1 MKAPHLGPK
10 SVTTGGAKD
19 LDETQAV
26 APAQEW
32 ATWRRS

>member
-19 LDETQAV
+19 LDETQLPPFAM
-26 APAQEW
+26 
-32 ATWRRS
+32 